1 MSDRY
6 RQNPATI
13 NDAGKWRVGALG
25 AYIHVPTNKMQAG
38 VSYQRS
44 WKQAAF
50 AEDLKTVANSKHK
63 LALGGESLYSVH
75 YRREMGQRTGPKV
88 IAV

>member
-1 MSDRY
+1 LVD
-6 RQNPATI
+6 NAC
-13 NDAGKWRVGALG
+13 KWRVDVFGT
-25 AYIHVPTNKMQAG
+25 YIHVPANKMQAG